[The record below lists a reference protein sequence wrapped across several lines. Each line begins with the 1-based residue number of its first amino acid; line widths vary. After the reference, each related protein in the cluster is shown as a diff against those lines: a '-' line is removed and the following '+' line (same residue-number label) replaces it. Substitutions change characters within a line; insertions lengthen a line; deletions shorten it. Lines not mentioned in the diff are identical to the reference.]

1 MINYDF
7 PNSTEDYVHRIGR
20 TARAENT
27 GTAYTFFTAGNGKN
41 AQELIDV
48 LIDAKQDV
56 PDRLRS
62 IATSSRGR
70 GGGARRGRYRSSNDR
85 GSYGGGHDHRS
96 GQKRSYNSDHS
107 GGPPSKQAYGARQ
120 PPPPPSNPPPKA
132 YGSGQ
137 DSYGSYNGHSAQ
149 NGYGQS
155 QSQPQSGGFSQQYGG
170 QQQQQQYGQQSGGQS
185 YGY

>member
-70 GGGARRGRYRSSNDR
+70 GGAGMLPLSFALSNE
-85 GSYGGGHDHRS
+85 
-96 GQKRSYNSDHS
+96 
-107 GGPPSKQAYGARQ
+107 
-120 PPPPPSNPPPKA
+120 
-132 YGSGQ
+132 
-137 DSYGSYNGHSAQ
+137 
-149 NGYGQS
+149 
-155 QSQPQSGGFSQQYGG
+155 FSQIFNTC
-170 QQQQQQYGQQSGGQS
+170 
-185 YGY
+185 